1 MGLDTND
8 KILAHKITNQIQMSD
23 CHKYGSFER
32 VDRLKKM
39 KTPLV
44 FQIPCRILMNAEYLL
59 IFFHFSINFDFQNKQ
74 LAIK

>member
-32 VDRLKKM
+32 VDWLK
-39 KTPLV
+39 
-44 FQIPCRILMNAEYLL
+44 E
-59 IFFHFSINFDFQNKQ
+59 
-74 LAIK
+74 